1 MSEQHQPPPTTEHFN
16 AFLEAADRVA
26 LNLLRTNG
34 IDLNLDDDRAEYWSD
49 TDALMEEFCRP
60 YKTTDID
67 DVVYF
72 EEVEARVAAVHMVGL
87 ALGMRLSGR
96 LGGVR

>member
-1 MSEQHQPPPTTEHFN
+1 MSEQHQPPATTEHFQ

-26 LNLLRTNG
+26 LKLLRENG
-34 IDLNLDDDRAEYWSD
+34 IDLNLDDDRAAYWSD
-49 TDALMEEFCRP
+49 TDALMAEFCRP

-96 LGGVR
+96 LGGAR